1 MVESM
6 IWLVRK
12 KCENKSLG
20 SLNVCYINV
29 KREKD

>member
-12 KCENKSLG
+12 KRKNKNLG